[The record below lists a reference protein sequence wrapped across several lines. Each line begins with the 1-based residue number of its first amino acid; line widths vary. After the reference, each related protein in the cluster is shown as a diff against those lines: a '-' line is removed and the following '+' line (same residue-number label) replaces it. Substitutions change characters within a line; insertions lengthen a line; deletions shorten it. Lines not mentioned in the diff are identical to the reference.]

1 MLYGLLA
8 PISLRLGGIFL
19 SLLNFLHELLESFVQ
34 HLSSDLA
41 ALNSYGNNLGI
52 YFILHRDLLSE
63 NCRSYVQQLRRHTP
77 KIDNGHP

>member
-1 MLYGLLA
+1 MLDGLLA

-34 HLSSDLA
+34 HLSRDFA
-41 ALNSYGNNLGI
+41 ALDGYGNNFCI

-63 NCRSYVQQLRRHTP
+63 NCR
-77 KIDNGHP
+77 G